1 MDFLCRFGGPWEGQE
16 MDYRT
21 VREFGTDEFIER
33 RSRFIGYATPVETEE
48 EALAF
53 VAEIKEKHR
62 DASHN
67 VSAFVLKNGVKRYS
81 DDGEPKGTAGVP
93 VLEVVEKEGLVNV
106 AVVVTRYFGGT
117 LLGAGGLVRAYS
129 HGAKLGLDAAGLVT
143 MTPCREL
150 SLVLGYELYGKITYL
165 LPQFQVKV
173 LDSDFGAAVRLRLL
187 MQESLFPRF
196 DAQLRE
202 MTAATVIPQ
211 VERELFAPFEDFS
224 QEI

>member
-1 MDFLCRFGGPWEGQE
+1 

>member
-1 MDFLCRFGGPWEGQE
+1 

-150 SLVLGYELYGKITYL
+150 SLVLGYELYGKIT
-165 LPQFQVKV
+165 
-173 LDSDFGAAVRLRLL
+173 
-187 MQESLFPRF
+187 
-196 DAQLRE
+196 
-202 MTAATVIPQ
+202 
-211 VERELFAPFEDFS
+211 
-224 QEI
+224 

>member
-1 MDFLCRFGGPWEGQE
+1 

-21 VREFGTDEFIER
+21 VRAFGSDEFIEK
-33 RSRFIGYATPVETEE
+33 RSRFIGYAAPVETEE
-48 EALAF
+48 AALAF

-129 HGAKLGLDAAGLVT
+129 HGAKLGLDAAGPVT

-165 LPQFQVKV
+165 LPQFRVKV

-187 MQESLFPRF
+187 IQESLFSRF

-211 VERELFAPFEDFS
+211 TERELFAPFEDFS

>member
-1 MDFLCRFGGPWEGQE
+1 

-48 EALAF
+48 EARAF

-165 LPQFQVKV
+165 LPQFQIKV

>member
-1 MDFLCRFGGPWEGQE
+1 

-202 MTAATVIPQ
+202 ITAATVIPQ

>member
-1 MDFLCRFGGPWEGQE
+1 

-81 DDGEPKGTAGVP
+81 DDGEPKGTAGGRRP
-93 VLEVVEKEGLVNV
+93 
-106 AVVVTRYFGGT
+106 
-117 LLGAGGLVRAYS
+117 GAG
-129 HGAKLGLDAAGLVT
+129 
-143 MTPCREL
+143 
-150 SLVLGYELYGKITYL
+150 
-165 LPQFQVKV
+165 
-173 LDSDFGAAVRLRLL
+173 
-187 MQESLFPRF
+187 LFPRGQAGAGRGGTGYD
-196 DAQLRE
+196 DALPGALAGFGLRALRKNHVS
-202 MTAATVIPQ
+202 AAPVSGKGIGLGFRCGSAVAAVDAGEPFPTIRRAAAGNDSCHRDSPGG
-211 VERELFAPFEDFS
+211 ERAFCPFRGFFTGNLKKKEDFFS
-224 QEI
+224 FYRIL

>member
-1 MDFLCRFGGPWEGQE
+1 

-21 VREFGTDEFIER
+21 VRAFGTDEFVER
-33 RSRFIGYATPVETEE
+33 RSRFIGYASPVSSEE

-53 VAEIKEKHR
+53 IAEIKEKHK

-93 VLEVVEKEGLVNV
+93 VLEVVEKESLVNV

-129 HGAKLGLDAAGLVT
+129 HGAKLGLDAAEIVT

-150 SLVLGYELYGKITYL
+150 SLVLGYDLYGKITYL

-173 LDSDFGAAVRLRLL
+173 LDADFGAAVRLRLL
-187 MQESLFPRF
+187 IQESLFSRF

-211 VERELFAPFEDFS
+211 VENEIFAPLQDFS